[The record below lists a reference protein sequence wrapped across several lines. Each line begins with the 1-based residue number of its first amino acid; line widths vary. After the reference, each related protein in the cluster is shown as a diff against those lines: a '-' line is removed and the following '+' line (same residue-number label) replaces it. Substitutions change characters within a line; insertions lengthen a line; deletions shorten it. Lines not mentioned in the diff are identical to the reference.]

1 MFSYWLALA
10 PVLKDL
16 AARGVRVDSIAAARC
31 DRALFR
37 TALPALIDWFRKTSN
52 PDLKVEL
59 AGALATPWAK
69 PSGAKALI
77 EGFRGVEDESV
88 RWSIGN
94 ALSDVATDAEF
105 DAIVELVEDSRYGR
119 SRERLA
125 GALGSMKD
133 PRAVDVLIKLLG
145 DADVVGHA
153 VIALGKLRARR
164 ARQQLETL
172 LRHEQASV
180 RRAAKAALGRMT

>member
-10 PVLKDL
+10 PMLKDL
-16 AARGVRVDSIAAARC
+16 AARGVRVDSIVEARG

-37 TALPALIDWFRKTSN
+37 AALPVLIDWFRKTDN

-59 AGALATPWAK
+59 AGALGTPWAK
-69 PSGAKALI
+69 PSGAGALI
-77 EGFRGVEDESV
+77 EGFRGAEDASV

-94 ALSDVATDAEF
+94 ALADVATDAEF
-105 DAIVELVEDSRYGR
+105 DAIVELVKDKRYGR

-125 GALGSMKD
+125 VALGRMKD
-133 PRAVDVLIKLLG
+133 PRAVDVLIGLLD

-153 VIALGKLRARR
+153 VAALGKLRARR
-164 ARQQLETL
+164 ARPQVEAL
-172 LRHEQASV
+172 LRHEDASV
-180 RRAAKAALGRMT
+180 RRAAKTALARVV

>member
-16 AARGVRVDSIAAARC
+16 AARGVRVESIVEARC

-37 TALPALIDWFRKTSN
+37 TALPVLIDWFGRTDN

-59 AGALATPWAK
+59 AGALAAPWAK
-69 PSGAKALI
+69 PSGAEALI
-77 EGFRGVEDESV
+77 EGFRGVSDASV

-94 ALSDVATDAEF
+94 ALAGIATDAEF
-105 DAIVELVEDSRYGR
+105 DAIVELAEDGRYGR
-119 SRERLA
+119 SRERLVV
-125 GALGSMKD
+125 ALGKMKD
-133 PRAVDVLIKLLG
+133 PRAVDVLTRLLS
-145 DADVVGHA
+145 DADVIGQA

-164 ARQQLETL
+164 ARQQVTAL
-172 LRHEQASV
+172 LKHDEAWI
-180 RRAAKAALGRMT
+180 RRAAKTALGRMT

>member
-1 MFSYWLALA
+1 MFSYWLAIA

-16 AARGVRVDSIAAARC
+16 AARGVRVDSVAEARC

-37 TALPALIDWFRKTSN
+37 TALPVLIDWFRRTNN
-52 PDLKVEL
+52 PDPKVEL

-69 PSGAKALI
+69 PSGAAALL

-94 ALSDVATDAEF
+94 ALADVAADTEF
-105 DAIVELVEDSRYGR
+105 EAIVELVEDRRYGR

-125 GALGSMKD
+125 VALGKMKD
-133 PRAVDVLIKLLG
+133 PRAVDVLTRLLS
-145 DADVVGHA
+145 DADVVEQA
-153 VIALGKLRARR
+153 VIALGKLRASR
-164 ARQQLETL
+164 ARPQVAAL
-172 LRHEQASV
+172 LKHDKASI
-180 RRAAKAALGRMT
+180 RRAAKTALGRMT